1 MNFEGTWTHFWDMHS
16 GGSCKEPPFEHIYI
30 QAPTEEAKRVF
41 YGRFGHNP
49 ERVTCTCCGEDYS
62 ISEGALA
69 EVTGYQRGAVGTYFN
84 AEGEQV
90 DFYDTPIA
98 ERKRLV
104 HRYVGGRTI
113 QDYITEK
120 NVLLVTEEDI
130 APEWRSAKVPRQ
142 GYVWVEEGGE

>member
-30 QAPTEEAKRVF
+30 QAPKEEAKRAF

-62 ISEGALA
+62 ISEGTLA
-69 EVTGYQRGAVGTYFN
+69 EVTGHQRGAAGTYFD
-84 AEGEQV
+84 AKGAQV
-90 DFYDTPIA
+90 EFYDIPIA
-98 ERKRLV
+98 ERKHLT
-104 HRYVGGRTI
+104 HRYIGGRAI
-113 QDYITEK
+113 QDYITDK
-120 NVLLVTEEDI
+120 NVLLVAEEDI
-130 APEWRSAKVPRQ
+130 APEWRTAHVPRQ